1 MEIIIDNL
9 NVNKCIIVIFI
20 LLKILKKII
29 KMLILNI
36 SYIEEK
42 FKSLKLNI

>member
-1 MEIIIDNL
+1 MYNCDIY
-9 NVNKCIIVIFI
+9 IVKNI
-20 LLKILKKII
+20 KKNII